1 MSSNAW
7 NSCSKICPC
16 KWYQELDYFV
26 EEEDF
31 IEVHG
36 NRFWKP
42 FVEKPVNEGIRAADK
57 PPKLQERDFSGTA
70 YVPVYVMLLGQLGV
84 INMDCQL
91 VDQDNL
97 LNQWW
102 TGNTVVM
109 SFHECGGNVG
119 DDVHIPLPQWLTA
132 IGQRNPDIFFTDKKG
147 RHNPEC
153 LTWGIDKERI
163 LRGGTAVEGE
173 TVLDLQSL
181 SKVKQ
186 HQVSS
191 DEILGSN

>member
-1 MSSNAW
+1 MG
-7 NSCSKICPC
+7 
-16 KWYQELDYFV
+16 L
-26 EEEDF
+26 F
-31 IEVHG
+31 IGLHLIQQRSMVLGSRLWHLIWAMRCLG
-36 NRFWKP
+36 RSLCQTINLTGGFIQARLLQYW
-42 FVEKPVNEGIRAADK
+42 AADK

-70 YVPVYVMLLGQLGV
+70 YVPVYVMLPLGV

-97 LNQWW
+97 LNQ
-102 TGNTVVM
+102 VVM

-163 LRGGTAVEGE
+163 LRGE